1 MTKQLQKLLSRLDK
15 NTGKGK
21 TVLLALSGGVDSS
34 VAAYLLKYQGYKVIG
49 AFMKNWSDT
58 KNKITGECTWRS
70 ERREAIK
77 STDILNIPLKTF
89 DFEDEYKKEVI
100 DPMFKAYQ
108 RGLTPNPDVDC
119 NQRIKFPLFW
129 KKAKKL
135 GADYMATGHFIRRVP
150 ENGKINFEKSEHKES
165 KHKESKH
172 KESEHKESEHKESE
186 KYKLLRATYE
196 QKDQSY
202 FLYKLTQKEIENC
215 LFPIGYYTKQE
226 LRFIAKE
233 IGLKNY
239 DKRSTRGICFVGK
252 VNLKQFLQQK
262 IKEKKGKLKT
272 PEGKIV
278 GEHDGIMYY
287 TIGQRIGPRYGIDF
301 KKQPGKQ
308 SEQRWYIANK
318 IAKTNAIIVAPEGH
332 KALFRKNIAVKQPQ
346 FHFISENK
354 EEKQQKLAKSN
365 QKVLARIRHVGELLP
380 ANLSYNKAKK
390 TFEITLNKAIMGVA
404 QGQSVVLYNKDE
416 VIGGGEIVFP
426 ELL

>member
-1 MTKQLQKLLSRLDK
+1 MTKKLQKLLSKLDK
-15 NTGKGK
+15 NVGKEK

-34 VAAYLLKYQGYKVIG
+34 VAAFLLKYQGYKVTG

-58 KNKITGECTWRS
+58 KNKMTGECAWRS

-77 STDILNIPLKTF
+77 SADILNITLKTF
-89 DFEDEYKKEVI
+89 DFEDEYKKDVI

-108 RGLTPNPDVDC
+108 KGLTPNPDVDC

-129 KKAKKL
+129 KKAEKL
-135 GADYMATGHFIRRVP
+135 GFDYMATGHFIRRVP
-150 ENGKINFEKSEHKES
+150 EHGKINYKKAEHKKS
-165 KHKESKH
+165 K
-172 KESEHKESEHKESE
+172 
-186 KYKLLRATYE
+186 KYQLLRATYE

-215 LFPIGYYTKQE
+215 LFPIGYYTKE
-226 LRFIAKE
+226 EIRFIAKE

-252 VNLKQFLQQK
+252 VNLKDFLQQK
-262 IKEKKGKLKT
+262 IKAKKGKLKT
-272 PEGKIV
+272 PDGKVV

-287 TIGQRIGPRYGIDF
+287 TIGQRIGSRYGIDF

-308 SEQRWYIANK
+308 SEQRWYIADK
-318 IAKTNAIIVAPEGH
+318 IAKTNTIIVAPEGH
-332 KALFRKNIAVKQPQ
+332 KALFRKNIAVKQVP

-354 EEKQQKLAKSN
+354 EEKQQKLAKSPK
-365 QKVLARIRHVGELLP
+365 KVLARIRHVGELLP

-390 TFEITLNKAIMGVA
+390 TFEIVLGKAIMGVA

-416 VIGGGEIVFP
+416 VIGGGEIIFP